1 MIKVSY
7 SKNIEDDY
15 YKLIAGRKGS
25 LLGKYNFEE
34 YYNRY
39 IKSKLCNY
47 SLNDIL
53 CGDYEKLLE
62 IKEKIG
68 LKYNNKNNIVKKLF
82 NYDKATST
90 NFKPKTS
97 KTQPK
102 ISTFVENKLEIHTC
116 YFCNIEFI
124 NKFKSSADGKFKN
137 GFTLDHYIDKGK
149 YPYLALSLYNL
160 IPSCYTCNS
169 KVKGMDEIDNL
180 SPSSSAFDF
189 DDKVNF
195 TTFMRNENLQINIED
210 DFVLL
215 LKENFSVDYKE
226 YIDGFMLNE
235 RYEYHKYKVI
245 EMINKR
251 KEYPNSRIKELAL
264 LTQKTEEEV
273 KQDLFGE
280 YLFDDNNLH
289 KRPLSK
295 LIKDISTE
303 LGIV

>member
-1 MIKVSY
+1 MIKIAYKENITQIYYDDLSNRKYKGEDKSY
-7 SKNIEDDY
+7 KTLKEIFDEKFKTEFDCSLDDLLY
-15 YKLIAGRKGS
+15 GS
-25 LLGKYNFEE
+25 F
-34 YYNRY
+34 
-39 IKSKLCNY
+39 
-47 SLNDIL
+47 
-53 CGDYEKLLE
+53 EKLQE
-62 IKEKIG
+62 IKNRLGDMSKRED
-68 LKYNNKNNIVKKLF
+68 VKELF
-82 NYDKATST
+82 NYETK
-90 NFKPKTS
+90 FQKPIS
-97 KTQPK
+97 KFFEQY
-102 ISTFVENKLEIHTC
+102 VEVHTC

-124 NKFKSSADGKFKN
+124 NTFMTKDENVKN

-169 KVKGMDEIDNL
+169 KVKRVHSVETL
-180 SPSSSAFDF
+180 SPASNNFDF
-189 DDKVNF
+189 DDKVKF
-195 TTFMRNENLQINIED
+195 KTFMQNKNLQIEHKED
-210 DFVLL
+210 FSLL
-215 LKENFSVDYKE
+215 LKEDFSDIYKQ
-226 YIDGFMLNE
+226 YINVFELDG

-280 YLFDDNNLH
+280 YLFEDNDLH

>member
-15 YKLIAGRKGS
+15 YKLIADRKGS

-62 IKEKIG
+62 IKEEIG
-68 LKYNNKNNIVKKLF
+68 LKYNSKNNIVKKLF

-97 KTQPK
+97 KIQPK

-124 NKFKSSADGKFKN
+124 NKFKFSADGKFKN

-169 KVKGMDEIDNL
+169 KVKRVHSVETL
-180 SPSSSAFDF
+180 SPTSSNFDF
-189 DDKVNF
+189 DDKVKF
-195 TTFMRNENLQINIED
+195 KTFMQNKNSQIEQKED
-210 DFVLL
+210 FSLL
-215 LKENFSVDYKE
+215 LKEDFSDIYKQ
-226 YIDGFMLNE
+226 YIDVFELDG

-280 YLFDDNNLH
+280 YLFDDDNLH

-303 LGIV
+303 LRIV

>member
-7 SKNIEDDY
+7 SQNIEDEY
-15 YKLIAGRKGS
+15 YNLIAKSKGS
-25 LLGKYNFEE
+25 LLGNYDFET

-39 IKSKLCNY
+39 VKNKLGGY
-47 SLNDIL
+47 SLRDIL
-53 CGDYEKLLE
+53 CGEYEILLD
-62 IKEKIG
+62 IKDSIK
-68 LKYNNKNNIVKKLF
+68 LKYSNKNNIVKKLF
-82 NYDKATST
+82 NYDKASSQT
-90 NFKPKTS
+90 FKPKIS
-97 KTQPK
+97 KLQPK
-102 ISTFVENKLEIHTC
+102 IAFFIQDRLAINTC

-137 GFTLDHYIDKGK
+137 GFTLDHYIDKGT

-169 KVKGMDEIDNL
+169 KVKGTDEINNR
-180 SPSSSAFDF
+180 SPSSKKFDF
-189 DDKVNF
+189 DTKVKF
-195 TTFMRNENLQINIED
+195 KTFITNKNLQINNEQ
-210 DFVLL
+210 DFILM
-215 LKENFSVDYKE
+215 LKEDFSLDYKE

-251 KEYPNSRIKELAL
+251 KEYPNSRIKELAI

-280 YLFDDNNLH
+280 YLFEDDDLH

-295 LIKDISTE
+295 LVKDISNE
-303 LGIV
+303 LGLL

>member
-1 MIKVSY
+1 MIKVLY
-7 SKNIEDDY
+7 SQNIEDEY
-15 YKLIAGRKGS
+15 YELIAKSNGS
-25 LLGKYNFEE
+25 LLGKYNFES

-39 IKSKLCNY
+39 VKPKLGY
-47 SLNDIL
+47 SLRDIL
-53 CGDYEKLLE
+53 CGDYEKLLD
-62 IKEKIG
+62 IKNSIK
-68 LKYNNKNNIVKKLF
+68 LKYSSTNNIVKKLF
-82 NYDKATST
+82 NYDKATSKS
-90 NFKPKTS
+90 FKPKIS
-97 KTQPK
+97 KVQKK
-102 ISTFVENKLEIHTC
+102 ISPFIQDRLEINTC

-169 KVKGMDEIDNL
+169 KVKGVDEINNL
-180 SPSSSAFDF
+180 SPSSKKFDF
-189 DDKVNF
+189 DKKVKF
-195 TTFMRNENLQINIED
+195 RIFMRNENLQINKEQ
-210 DFVLL
+210 DFALM
-215 LKENFSVDYKE
+215 LKEDFSLEYKE

-235 RYEYHKYKVI
+235 RYAYHKYKVI

-280 YLFDDNNLH
+280 YLFKDEDLH

-295 LIKDISTE
+295 LVRDISEE
-303 LGIV
+303 LGLI

>member
-7 SKNIEDDY
+7 SQNIEDEY
-15 YKLIAGRKGS
+15 YNLIAKSKGS
-25 LLGKYNFEE
+25 LLGNYDFET

-39 IKSKLCNY
+39 VKNKLGGY
-47 SLNDIL
+47 SLRDIL
-53 CGDYEKLLE
+53 CGEYEILLD
-62 IKEKIG
+62 IKDSIK
-68 LKYNNKNNIVKKLF
+68 LKYSNKNNIVKKLF
-82 NYDKATST
+82 NYDKASSQT
-90 NFKPKTS
+90 FKPKIS
-97 KTQPK
+97 KVQPK
-102 ISTFVENKLEIHTC
+102 IAFFIQDRLAINTC

-169 KVKGMDEIDNL
+169 KVKGKDEINNL
-180 SPSSSAFDF
+180 SPSSKNFDF
-189 DDKVNF
+189 DTKVKF
-195 TTFMRNENLQINIED
+195 KTFITNKNLQINNEQ
-210 DFVLL
+210 DFILM
-215 LKENFSVDYKE
+215 LKEDFSLDYKE

-251 KEYPNSRIKELAL
+251 KEYPNSRIKELAI

-273 KQDLFGE
+273 KQDLFGK
-280 YLFDDNNLH
+280 YLFEDDDLH

-295 LIKDISTE
+295 LVKDISNE
-303 LGIV
+303 LGLI

>member
-1 MIKVSY
+1 MIKIAY
-7 SKNIEDDY
+7 KENITQIYYDDLSKRKYQKEENKTLKEIFDEKFKTEFDCSLDDLLY
-15 YKLIAGRKGS
+15 GS
-25 LLGKYNFEE
+25 F
-34 YYNRY
+34 
-39 IKSKLCNY
+39 
-47 SLNDIL
+47 
-53 CGDYEKLLE
+53 EKLQE
-62 IKEKIG
+62 IKERLG
-68 LKYNNKNNIVKKLF
+68 DMSEQEDVKELF
-82 NYDKATST
+82 NYETK
-90 NFKPKTS
+90 FQMPIS
-97 KTQPK
+97 KFFEQY
-102 ISTFVENKLEIHTC
+102 VDVHTC

-124 NKFKSSADGKFKN
+124 NTFMTKDENVKN

-169 KVKGMDEIDNL
+169 KVKRVHSVETL
-180 SPSSSAFDF
+180 SPASNNFDF
-189 DDKVNF
+189 DDKVKF
-195 TTFMRNENLQINIED
+195 KTFMQNKNLQIEHKD
-210 DFVLL
+210 DFSLL
-215 LKENFSVDYKE
+215 LKEDLSDIYKQ
-226 YIDGFMLNE
+226 YIDVFELDG

-280 YLFDDNNLH
+280 YLFEDNDLH

-303 LGIV
+303 LGII

>member
-1 MIKVSY
+1 MIRVVY
-7 SKNIEDDY
+7 SNNIKDDY
-15 YKLIAGRKGS
+15 YELIAKSNGS

-39 IKSKLCNY
+39 LKSKLGF
-47 SLNDIL
+47 SLRDVL

-62 IKEKIG
+62 IKESVK
-68 LKYNNKNNIVKKLF
+68 LKYNNKNNLVKKLF
-82 NYDKATST
+82 NYDKASSK
-90 NFKPKTS
+90 NFKPKIS
-97 KTQPK
+97 KVQKK
-102 ISTFVENKLEIHTC
+102 ISPFIQEKLKINTC

-169 KVKGMDEIDNL
+169 KVKGRDEINNL
-180 SPSSSAFDF
+180 SPSSANFAFDE
-189 DDKVNF
+189 KVKF
-195 TTFMRNENLQINIED
+195 KTFMSNKNLQIAQED
-210 DFVLL
+210 DFYLL
-215 LKENFSVDYKE
+215 LKEDFSLDYQN
-226 YIDGFMLNE
+226 YLDGFMLNE

-264 LTQKTEEEV
+264 LTKKTEEEV

-280 YLFDDNNLH
+280 YLFEEDDLQ

-295 LIKDISTE
+295 LIKDISAE
-303 LGIV
+303 LGLR